1 MNLYKLE
8 KDEYLKMGA
17 LVNSKRPELEA
28 IAEQLHQRGYDNLF
42 LTGVGGTT
50 AEFTSMKKVVE
61 NHSSI
66 PVYCVNAAELMLEGN
81 KQLSRNSIVITGS
94 KSGDTKETVAVV
106 NWCKERGIE
115 TVAITK
121 ADTPLA
127 AIADH
132 VCLLDS
138 SGVENTYLSF
148 YYILLKLAE
157 LRGEFP
163 DYAQFVQEMEHV
175 HEGLVL
181 VKEKFEPV
189 AAKIAKQYHKE
200 EYQMWVGS
208 GTIWGDVYMFTM
220 CILEEMQWKRTK
232 AVSSPE
238 FFHGSLELVDEDT
251 LVILVKGVDACR
263 PLDER
268 VEKFLNQYAE
278 KKVIIDLADYKIP
291 GVDEKFADIC
301 GPMVLETITTGRLA
315 AHWEHHTGHSLAFRR
330 YYRQFDY

>member
-1 MNLYKLE
+1 
-8 KDEYLKMGA
+8 
-17 LVNSKRPELEA
+17 
-28 IAEQLHQRGYDNLF
+28 
-42 LTGVGGTT
+42 
-50 AEFTSMKKVVE
+50 
-61 NHSSI
+61 
-66 PVYCVNAAELMLEGN
+66 
-81 KQLSRNSIVITGS
+81 
-94 KSGDTKETVAVV
+94 
-106 NWCKERGIE
+106 
-115 TVAITK
+115 
-121 ADTPLA
+121 
-127 AIADH
+127 
-132 VCLLDS
+132 
-138 SGVENTYLSF
+138 
-148 YYILLKLAE
+148 
-157 LRGEFP
+157 
-163 DYAQFVQEMEHV
+163 MEHV
-175 HEGLVL
+175 HEGLVQ

-208 GTIWGDVYMFTM
+208 GTVWGDVYMFTM

-278 KKVIIDLADYKIP
+278 KKVIIDLSNYLIP
-291 GVDEKFADIC
+291 GVDAKFADIC
-301 GPMVLETITTGRLA
+301 SPMVFETITTGRLA

>member
-1 MNLYKLE
+1 MIKFE

-17 LVNSKRPELEA
+17 MVVSKRPELEA
-28 IAEQLHQRGYDNLF
+28 IAEKLHQRGYSNLF

-66 PVYCVNAAELMLEGN
+66 PVYCVNAAELMLEGH
-81 KQLSRNSIVITGS
+81 KQLIRNSIVITGS

-106 NWCKERGIE
+106 KWCKERGIE

-121 ADTPLA
+121 AETPL
-127 AIADH
+127 
-132 VCLLDS
+132 
-138 SGVENTYLSF
+138 
-148 YYILLKLAE
+148 
-157 LRGEFP
+157 EFP
-163 DYAQFVQEMEHV
+163 DYAQFASEMEHV
-175 HEGLVL
+175 HEGLVQ

-208 GTIWGDVYMFTM
+208 GTVWGDVYMFTM

-278 KKVIIDLADYKIP
+278 KKVIIDLSNYLIP
-291 GVDEKFADIC
+291 GVDAKFADIC
-301 GPMVLETITTGRLA
+301 SPMVFETITTGRLA